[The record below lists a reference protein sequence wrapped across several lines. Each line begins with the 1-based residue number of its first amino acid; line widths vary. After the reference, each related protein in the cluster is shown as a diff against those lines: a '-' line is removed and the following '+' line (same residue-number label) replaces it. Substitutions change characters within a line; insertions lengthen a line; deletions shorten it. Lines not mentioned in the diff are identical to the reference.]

1 MKLKSG
7 VYFVHYDDIPA
18 FVKTAR
24 AQGRYFCGETAEA
37 EGRRFAENFEKITRE
52 IYKNTYRPFSI
63 DKDSVRFSYWSP
75 CSLEA
80 MKSWRNWGYTDHYIE
95 LWKPNQKKVIL

>member
-1 MKLKSG
+1 MNLKSG

-18 FVKTAR
+18 FVETAK
-24 AQGRYFCGETAEA
+24 AQGRCFDGNYEE
-37 EGRRFAENFEKITRE
+37 ITRE

-63 DKDSVRFSYWSP
+63 DKDSVRFSYWP
-75 CSLEA
+75 IYSLEA
-80 MKSWRNWGYTDHYIE
+80 MKSWRNWDYTERYIE